1 MPFKYQ
7 RICPICGKQEVSNI
21 SNHLF
26 YVHDLDSANRKS
38 WLKVTKHQTM
48 NTVYKHLSTQTRDQ
62 LKHSSTLKRSHVTM
76 KHKKK
81 QKIAT
86 RPRIVNQF
94 LYSKMLYPNFK
105 FQHPMSILVVGPTN
119 SGKTYFVEQLLSNLD
134 EKMNFKNSNLKCRIS
149 WFYGQWQQC
158 YAVMQRKLGKC
169 IRFVQGLP
177 EYNDDLGD
185 IDIRFNHILVLDDL
199 MLQAKDSAI
208 VSKLFTQGR
217 HRNASVILMLQN
229 AFPKGKFNT
238 DISRNAQY
246 MILFKS
252 PADRKQIEIISQRIF
267 PKEQNKFMSIY
278 NKETDRQHGY
288 ILVDN
293 TPSTNRDSQIVTD
306 IFTITQKI
314 PISSSVNKIE
324 GSDSSTLAID
334 AVTSLNL
341 SPPNTITEE
350 ENEEKVSNL
359 PKKLIS
365 TVWILDSYEIMDRKV
380 TRAPFLRQLPVKHH
394 LKCVF
399 KAAANKTIKYFS
411 IYNKN
416 GTSAWP
422 VLLLNYTY
430 EEEYAF
436 VGIEC
441 KELDSFLRSHAHEVS
456 EWC

>member
-1 MPFKYQ
+1 MYDY
-7 RICPICGKQEVSNI
+7 ED
-21 SNHLF
+21 HE
-26 YVHDLDSANRKS
+26 
-38 WLKVTKHQTM
+38 
-48 NTVYKHLSTQTRDQ
+48 
-62 LKHSSTLKRSHVTM
+62 
-76 KHKKK
+76 KHKR
-81 QKIAT
+81 AT
-86 RPRIVNQF
+86 KTRKVNEF

-119 SGKTYFVEQLLSNLD
+119 SGKTYFVDQLLSNLN
-134 EKMNFKNSNLKCRIS
+134 EKMKFKNPNLKCRIS

-158 YAVMQRKLGKC
+158 YSNMQKKLGKG

-177 EYNDDLGD
+177 EYKDDLGD
-185 IDIRFNHILVLDDL
+185 IDIKFNQTLVLDDL

-229 AFPKGKFNT
+229 AFPKRKFNT

-278 NKETDRQHGY
+278 NKETDKQHGY

-306 IFTITQKI
+306 IFSITQKI

-324 GSDSSTLAID
+324 GSDSCTLAID

-365 TVWILDSYEIMDRKV
+365 TVWI
-380 TRAPFLRQLPVKHH
+380 FRQL
-394 LKCVF
+394 
-399 KAAANKTIKYFS
+399 
-411 IYNKN
+411 
-416 GTSAWP
+416 
-422 VLLLNYTY
+422 
-430 EEEYAF
+430 
-436 VGIEC
+436 
-441 KELDSFLRSHAHEVS
+441 
-456 EWC
+456 

>member
-1 MPFKYQ
+1 MPYRDQ
-7 RICPICGKQEVSNI
+7 RICPICGRERVTNI
-21 SNHLF
+21 SSHF
-26 YVHDLDSANRKS
+26 SQVHGLESSARKS
-38 WLKVTKHQTM
+38 WLKLTKYQTM
-48 NTVYKHLSTQTRDQ
+48 NTVYKHLSSPTREHTT
-62 LKHSSTLKRSHVTM
+62 HSSPVKQPCMTM
-76 KHKKK
+76 RTVKK
-81 QKIAT
+81 QKRVTKT
-86 RPRIVNQF
+86 RKVNEF
-94 LYSKMLYPNFK
+94 PYSKMLYPDFK

-119 SGKTYFVEQLLSNLD
+119 SGKTYFVDQLLSNLN
-134 EKMNFKNSNLKCRIS
+134 EKMNFKNPNLKCRIS

-158 YAVMQRKLGKC
+158 YSDMQRKLGKC

-199 MLQAKDSAI
+199 MLQAKDSTI

-229 AFPKGKFNT
+229 AFPKGKYNT

-267 PKEQNKFMSIY
+267 PKEQNTFMSIY
-278 NKETDRQHGY
+278 NKETDKQHGY

-293 TPSTNRDSQIVTD
+293 TPSTRRDSQIVTD

-314 PISSSVNKIE
+314 SISGGVDENQVP
-324 GSDSSTLAID
+324 DSSTAAAGIIS
-334 AVTSLNL
+334 SLTV
-341 SPPNTITEE
+341 SPPNKVVEE
-350 ENEEKVSNL
+350 ENENTVNNL
-359 PKKLIS
+359 PKQLIS
-365 TVWILDSYEIMDRKV
+365 TVWILDSYDIMDRKV
-380 TRAPFLRQLPVKHH
+380 TRAPFLRELPVRYQ
-394 LKCVF
+394 LKGVF

-411 IYNKN
+411 IYDKN
-416 GTSAWP
+416 DASAWP
-422 VLLLNYTY
+422 VLLLNDKY

-436 VGIEC
+436 LSIHC
-441 KELDSFLRSHAHEVS
+441 NELDSFLRSHMHDVK

>member
-1 MPFKYQ
+1 MPFKFQ
-7 RICPICGKQEVSNI
+7 RICPICGREELTNI
-21 SNHLF
+21 SRHLSL
-26 YVHDLDSANRKS
+26 VHGLKSFARKP
-38 WLKVTKHQTM
+38 WLKLAKYQTM
-48 NTVYKHLSTQTRDQ
+48 NTVYKHLSSKTREQT
-62 LKHSSTLKRSHVTM
+62 KYSYPVKRPCMTVKNM
-76 KHKKK
+76 KK
-81 QKIAT
+81 QKIST
-86 RPRIVNQF
+86 KPSIVNEF
-94 LYSKMLYPNFK
+94 LYTKMMYPNFR

-119 SGKTYFVEQLLSNLD
+119 SGKTYFVDQLLSNLN
-134 EKMNFKNSNLKCRIS
+134 EKMKFKNPNLKCRIS

-158 YAVMQRKLGKC
+158 YSNMQKKLGKG

-278 NKETDRQHGY
+278 NKETDKQHGY

-293 TPSTNRDSQIVTD
+293 TPSTRRDSQIVTD

-314 PISSSVNKIE
+314 PISGIVDENQVP
-324 GSDSSTLAID
+324 DSSTVAENIVSN
-334 AVTSLNL
+334 VTVF
-341 SPPNTITEE
+341 PPN
-350 ENEEKVSNL
+350 KVA
-359 PKKLIS
+359 K
-365 TVWILDSYEIMDRKV
+365 
-380 TRAPFLRQLPVKHH
+380 
-394 LKCVF
+394 
-399 KAAANKTIKYFS
+399 
-411 IYNKN
+411 
-416 GTSAWP
+416 
-422 VLLLNYTY
+422 
-430 EEEYAF
+430 
-436 VGIEC
+436 
-441 KELDSFLRSHAHEVS
+441 
-456 EWC
+456 